1 MGEQDV
7 FVPFRP
13 LLDDPRARMM
23 VCELISHGE
32 NHVGP
37 KPVAALVLGAAFLA
51 AACGSSPSPAP
62 TAIPGASSLPAA
74 ATAAPSWTAAP
85 APSGAVAPLLSVTAL
100 PGGIEPVDVSSGRV
114 LYQSETGSSGVLNL
128 ATGSRDVLPAL
139 TGGRRFAAGL
149 LAGTIAA
156 GGAYTV
162 APDGSIAAQSALAFD
177 LAARRFLDIGAALG
191 HPALSYVLGADGAT
205 VVGMAS
211 DGQGTEP
218 TRAYLYDV
226 ATGRVTIMPGLPDG
240 YGVPQPLA
248 VSGRYVVG
256 NDGTPA
262 GGFVYDIVDGRYTML
277 WDLLGTHRVEAV
289 AVDGN
294 VVVGGALPIGA
305 SDFSPFVYD
314 LGAGLRSVSLI
325 PMPGFTARAVDGARV
340 LLRHASSVGLGP
352 GWVFRTDTMT
362 GIPLDQVRDPGSAT
376 GTSAVDPIAISG
388 GWVLGRVV
396 DAASTGGP
404 LRMVL
409 IAIPPAN

>member
-1 MGEQDV
+1 MRKLNVHRLRDRG
-7 FVPFRP
+7 RGS
-13 LLDDPRARMM
+13 LWPRR
-23 VCELISHGE
+23 L
-32 NHVGP
+32 P
-37 KPVAALVLGAAFLA
+37 PVAALVLAAVLLA
-51 AACGSSPSPAP
+51 GACGATPAAP
-62 TAIPGASSLPAA
+62 TAAPGTSSHPAV
-74 ATAAPSWTAAP
+74 ATATPSETATP
-85 APSGAVAPLLSVTAL
+85 APSDAGAPLLAVTAL

-314 LGAGLRSVSLI
+314 LGAGLRSVSPI
-325 PMPGFTARAVDGARV
+325 PMPGFTARAVDGTRV
-340 LLRHASSVGLGP
+340 LLRSAASVGLGP

>member
-1 MGEQDV
+1 MRKLNVHRLRDRG
-7 FVPFRP
+7 RGS
-13 LLDDPRARMM
+13 LWPRR
-23 VCELISHGE
+23 L
-32 NHVGP
+32 P
-37 KPVAALVLGAAFLA
+37 PVAALVLGAAFLA

-62 TAIPGASSLPAA
+62 PALPATSSHPAA
-74 ATAAPSWTAAP
+74 ATATPSETATP
-85 APSGAVAPLLSVTAL
+85 APSDAGAPLLAVTAL
-100 PGGIEPVDVSSGRV
+100 PAGIEPVDVSSGRV
-114 LYQSETGSSGVLNL
+114 LYQSETGSAGVPDSSGVLNL
-128 ATGSRDVLPAL
+128 ATGSRDVFPAL

-149 LAGTIAA
+149 LAGNIAA
-156 GGAYTV
+156 GGADTV
-162 APDGSIAAQSALAFD
+162 APDGSSIAAESALAFD

-211 DGQGTEP
+211 DGWTEP
-218 TRAYLYDV
+218 GRAYLYDV

-305 SDFSPFVYD
+305 SEFSPFVYD
-314 LGAGLRSVSLI
+314 LGAGLRSVSPI

-340 LLRHASSVGLGP
+340 LLRSAASVGLGP

-362 GIPLDQVRDPGSAT
+362 GIPLDRVRDPGSAT
-376 GTSAVDPIAISG
+376 GTSAVDPVAISG

-396 DAASTGGP
+396 DPASPGGP

>member
-1 MGEQDV
+1 MRKLNVHRLRDRG
-7 FVPFRP
+7 RGS
-13 LLDDPRARMM
+13 LGPRR
-23 VCELISHGE
+23 L
-32 NHVGP
+32 P
-37 KPVAALVLGAAFLA
+37 PVAALVLAAVLLA
-51 AACGSSPSPAP
+51 GACGATPAAP
-62 TAIPGASSLPAA
+62 TAAPGTSSHPAV
-74 ATAAPSWTAAP
+74 ATATPSETATP
-85 APSGAVAPLLSVTAL
+85 APSDAGAPLLAVTAL
-100 PGGIEPVDVSSGRV
+100 PAEIEPVDVSSGRV
-114 LYQSETGSSGVLNL
+114 LYQSETGSSGVPDSSGVLNL

-156 GGAYTV
+156 GGADTV

-314 LGAGLRSVSLI
+314 LGAGPQSVSPI

-376 GTSAVDPIAISG
+376 GTSAVDPVAISG

-396 DAASTGGP
+396 DDASTGGP